1 MKAKRG
7 EIERALDSPSDD
19 IRLFLLYGPDRSG
32 SENLAARLGQAMGA
46 EAERI
51 DLAASDLKS
60 DPALLPDE
68 AAAISLF
75 GDKRYIRIDP
85 AGDEIFAAVE
95 ALDEAAKAGNPVVA
109 VADALRGNSRLVKR
123 AHASKRI
130 MAFASYPLE
139 GRDADRMAIEAAQQA
154 GVQLTPDVAHR
165 LAQAC
170 SGNRA
175 ILESEIAKYANYL
188 DAAPD
193 RPRKLDHDAVNAIG
207 AASEDGDMMKLA
219 DLVLSGRVDELD
231 HELERLRAE
240 GKEGIPVLWSVRQRL
255 HLLARLRAEVE
266 QGNSPDSVVNKE
278 GRAIFWREKD
288 MIIGQLRR
296 WRSDALATAIERT
309 LAAERAVKSSG
320 GAGPIGVDEELFAI
334 ARKARSLR

>member
-1 MKAKRG
+1 MKAKRH
-7 EIERALDSPSDD
+7 EIERALAAPSDD
-19 IRLFLLYGPDRSG
+19 IRLYLVYGPDRPG
-32 SENLAARLGQAMGA
+32 SEALAAKLGQAMGA
-46 EAERI
+46 EAERV
-51 DLAASDLKS
+51 DLSASDLKS
-60 DPALLPDE
+60 DPALLADE

-75 GDKRYIRIDP
+75 GDKRWIRIDP

-95 ALDEAAKAGNPVVA
+95 ALESAEKAGNPVVA
-109 VADALRGNSRLVKR
+109 VGDALRGNSRLVKL
-123 AHASKRI
+123 ANASKAI

-139 GRDADRMAIEAAQQA
+139 GRDADRMVIEAAQQA
-154 GVQLTPDVAHR
+154 GVQVTPDVAHR

-170 SGNRA
+170 GGNRS
-175 ILESEIAKYANYL
+175 ILDSEIAKYANYL

-193 RPRKLDHDAVNAIG
+193 RPRKLDHQAVDAVG

-219 DLVLSGRVDELD
+219 DLVLTGRVDELD
-231 HELERLRAE
+231 QELDRLRME

-266 QGNSPDSVVNKE
+266 QGNSTDSVIAKA
-278 GRAIFWREKD
+278 GRSIFWKD
-288 MIIGQLRR
+288 RDNISGQLRR

-309 LAAERAVKSSG
+309 LTAERAVKSSG